1 MSAVPARIVVID
13 DEVRMCES
21 LEKLLGQQGYRVRA
35 FVDPVRACQSLQ
47 EQADFDCVLTDIKMP
62 GTDGLEVLRVARE
75 ADPLAP
81 VILMTGYASLES
93 AVEAVNQGAY
103 DYLLK
108 PIEFPHL
115 RQTIERGLA
124 KRRSDLGR
132 LELLDR
138 LSRQNKLLRE
148 RLKEHR
154 VLHAVGVSVSSIQP
168 LDEVLQNI
176 LAGAMQVTHAER
188 GSLLLLEGDML
199 SIRAAIGLPSDVV
212 ASTRL
217 KLSEGI
223 SGYVARTGEAV
234 RVADVATDPRFG
246 RTPHPRYES
255 RSFLSVPLRVSDRI
269 LGVLNISSRQ
279 GGGLFRARD
288 LRVLT
293 IFAAQAATLID
304 DAFLFEMDRRKLAEQ
319 KVLYRIAHEVATS
332 EQFDEVAGAT
342 YEALQDVLPVE
353 FALWLAWNSVREVL
367 HYRSLQGEGVIPQAW
382 SDFELPLPPGTWQDV
397 TNFTS
402 EVSRAVESHGAWRAG
417 THVLAVLP
425 IRLEEHARGAL
436 VLGSRHA
443 ARLSD
448 DERRLAAIAASQAA
462 AAYERHQD
470 ALTTRRLATMGHMIS
485 EIAHDLKKP
494 LTNLKGSLQLLRQKH
509 SELGNSNPYLGSA
522 EQEISRLSELVRE
535 LVDFSNPV
543 RYPLDRVS
551 LHEPLA
557 RALKL
562 ISGELDRQGIELH
575 TELTSEPVMV
585 RGSEGEIVQALLN
598 ILHNATDSM
607 AEGGRLLVRTTREK
621 APSPAEE
628 CAVVY
633 IKDSGCGIPERD
645 LAKVFARH
653 YTTKEGGSGLGL
665 SIVERIMQ
673 AHNGHVVLKS
683 QPGAGTEMALYFPLD
698 R

>member
-1 MSAVPARIVVID
+1 MDPARIVVID

-21 LEKLLGQQGYRVRA
+21 LEKLLGQEGYRVQA
-35 FVDPVRACQSLQ
+35 FVDPGRARQALQ
-47 EQADFDCVLTDIKMP
+47 DRADFDCVLTDIQMP
-62 GTDGLEVLRVARE
+62 GTDGLEILRVARE

-93 AVEAVNQGAY
+93 AVEAVNEGAY

-108 PIEFPHL
+108 PIEFPQL

-124 KRRSDLGR
+124 KRRSDQGR
-132 LELLDR
+132 LNLLDR
-138 LSRQNKLLRE
+138 LSRQNRMLKE

-154 VLHAVGVSVSSIQP
+154 VLHEVGVSVSTMRP
-168 LDEVLQNI
+168 LDEVLQRI
-176 LAGAMQVTHAER
+176 LAGATQVTRAER
-188 GSLLLLEGDML
+188 GSLLLLDGDEL
-199 SIRAAIGLPSDVV
+199 SIRAAIGLPADVV

-217 KLSEGI
+217 KLAEGI

-234 RVADVATDPRFG
+234 RVADVATDPRFA

-255 RSFLSVPLRVSDRI
+255 RSFLSVPLRVADRI
-269 LGVLNISSRQ
+269 LGVLNVSSRQ
-279 GGGLFRARD
+279 GGGVFRARD
-288 LRVLT
+288 LRVLS

-304 DAFLFEMDRRKLAEQ
+304 DAFLFETEGRKLAEQ

-332 EQFDEVAGAT
+332 EHFDEVAGAT
-342 YEALQDVLPVE
+342 YDALQEVLPID
-353 FALWLAWNSVREVL
+353 FALWLAWNGVRDVL
-367 HYRSLQGEGVIPQAW
+367 HYRSLQGEGVIPHVW
-382 SDFELPLPPGTWQDV
+382 SDFELALPPGIWQDV
-397 TNFTS
+397 TQFTS

-417 THVLAVLP
+417 GTVLAVLP
-425 IRLEEHARGAL
+425 IRLEEQARGAL
-436 VLGSRHA
+436 VLASSRV

-509 SELGNSNPYLGSA
+509 AELGEANPYLGSA
-522 EQEISRLSELVRE
+522 EQEIAHLSDLVRE

-562 ISGELDRQGIELH
+562 ISGELARQGVELH

-585 RGSEGEIVQALLN
+585 RGQEGEIVQALLN
-598 ILHNATDSM
+598 ILHNAHRQH
-607 AEGGRLLVRTTREK
+607 AEGRSSSR
-621 APSPAEE
+621 AHH
-628 CAVVY
+628 
-633 IKDSGCGIPERD
+633 
-645 LAKVFARH
+645 ARA
-653 YTTKEGGSGLGL
+653 GSGSFGRMRGGVHQGL
-665 SIVERIMQ
+665 RVRHPR
-673 AHNGHVVLKS
+673 A
-683 QPGAGTEMALYFPLD
+683 
-698 R
+698 

>member
-1 MSAVPARIVVID
+1 MAESARIVVID

-21 LEKLLGQQGYRVRA
+21 LEKLLNQEGYQVRA
-35 FVDPVRACQSLQ
+35 FVDPLRAR
-47 EQADFDCVLTDIKMP
+47 QALADQGDFDCVLTDIKMP
-62 GTDGLEVLRVARE
+62 GTDGLEILRTAR
-75 ADPLAP
+75 ARDPLAP

-93 AVEAVNQGAY
+93 AVEAVNEGAY

-124 KRRSDLGR
+124 KRRSDQGR
-132 LELLDR
+132 LDLLNR
-138 LSRQNKLLRE
+138 LTQQNRLLRG

-154 VLHAVGVSVSSIQP
+154 ALHGVGVSVSSVRP
-168 LDEVLQNI
+168 LDEVLHR
-176 LAGAMQVTHAER
+176 LLLGATQVTGAER
-188 GSLLLLEGDML
+188 GSILLLEADEL
-199 SIRAAIGLPSDVV
+199 SIRAAIGLPPDVV

-234 RVADVATDPRFG
+234 RVADVATDHRFA

-255 RSFLSVPLRVSDRI
+255 RSFLSVPLRVAERT
-269 LGVLNISSRQ
+269 LGVLNVSSRQ
-279 GGGLFRARD
+279 GGGVFRARD

-304 DAFLFEMDRRKLAEQ
+304 DAFLFETHRRQLAEQ

-332 EQFDEVAGAT
+332 EHFDQVARAM
-342 YEALQDVLPVE
+342 YDSLREILPLD
-353 FALWLAWNSVREVL
+353 FGLWLAWNSVRGVL
-367 HYRSLQGEGVIPQAW
+367 HHRFLQGEAVDPRDWA
-382 SDFELPLPPGTWQDV
+382 DFVLPLKPESWQDETLFQALV
-397 TNFTS
+397 TGA
-402 EVSRAVESHGAWRAG
+402 VQAHPAWDALRA
-417 THVLAVLP
+417 VLAVLP
-425 IRLEEHARGAL
+425 IRLEDQPRGAL
-436 VLGSRHA
+436 LLGSRT
-443 ARLSD
+443 ARELSD
-448 DERRLAAIAASQAA
+448 GERRMAAIAASQAA

-470 ALTTRRLATMGHMIS
+470 ALTTRRLATMGHMVS

-509 SELGNSNPYLGSA
+509 AELGEGDPYLRSA
-522 EQEISRLSELVRE
+522 EQEIQHLSDLVRE

-562 ISGELDRQGIELH
+562 ISEELSRRGIELH
-575 TELTSEPVMV
+575 TELTDRPVMV
-585 RGSEGEIVQALLN
+585 RGQESEIVQALLN
-598 ILHNATDSM
+598 VLHNATDSM
-607 AEGGRLLVRTTREK
+607 QAGGRLAVKTSIEA
-621 APSPAEE
+621 APNAREE

-633 IKDSGCGIPERD
+633 IRDSGCGIPERD

-665 SIVERIMQ
+665 AIVERIMQ
-673 AHNGHVVLKS
+673 AHNGHVAVKS

-698 R
+698 H